1 MQYIYIDPTSYIL
14 SSQIISLNSFYSIN
28 FVAKT
33 AIVQFDTCA
42 SLPLFKHNDVTAHHI
57 ANFTVIMVDPGFLDN
72 CQDRVIV

>member
-33 AIVQFDTCA
+33 AIVQFDTRA
-42 SLPLFKHNDVTAHHI
+42 SLPLFKHNDVTAHNI
-57 ANFTVIMVDPGFLDN
+57 ANVP
-72 CQDRVIV
+72 